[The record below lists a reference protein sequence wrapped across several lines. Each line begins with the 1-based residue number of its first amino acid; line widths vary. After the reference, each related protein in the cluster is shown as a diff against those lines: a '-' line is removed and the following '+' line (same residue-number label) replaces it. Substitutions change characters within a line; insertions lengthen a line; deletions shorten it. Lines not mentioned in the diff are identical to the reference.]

1 MRVRS
6 RAIAFSAVALFSL
19 VIGLAVFDMP
29 EFSDTKEYSRGE
41 VASGDEPT
49 KIIEELEK
57 VYIPIHLSTP
67 KPLKAIYMTSW
78 VAGTKDWRDRMVKMI
93 DETELNAVVIDI
105 KDYSG
110 KISFPMDDLLISEVG
125 SVEKRIG
132 DIRDFIRVL
141 HEKNIY
147 VIGRITVFQD
157 PHFAKKY
164 SEFAVQQ
171 LSDKSVWSDNK
182 GLSYVDPGARAA
194 WEYTAT
200 IAREA
205 YAQGFDELNF
215 DYIRFPSDGALDDIY
230 YPISEERVVKAPT
243 LGKVLI
249 MEEFFAYLAHELEGS
264 GTVLSADLFGLTM
277 TSATD
282 LNIGQ
287 VLEKAEPYFD
297 YIAPMVYP
305 SHFERSFI
313 GFANPA
319 EHPYE
324 VVKYS
329 LERGRERLIAA
340 SSSPSKL
347 RPWLQDFDLGAL
359 YTKEMVRSEIE
370 GTYAAGV
377 DSWMLWDAANLYT
390 REALQ

>member
-1 MRVRS
+1 MRTHR
-6 RAIAFSAVALFSL
+6 RAIASSAVAAVSL
-19 VIGLAVFDMP
+19 VIGLVFFDAP
-29 EFSDTKEYSRGE
+29 EFSDTREYSRGDT
-41 VASGDEPT
+41 AGSGESAET
-49 KIIEELEK
+49 AEK
-57 VYIPIHLSTP
+57 VYVPTHLPTP

-78 VAGTKDWRDRMVKMI
+78 VAGTKDWRDRMVTMI
-93 DETELNAVVIDI
+93 DETELNAIVIDI

-110 KISFPMDDLLISEVG
+110 KISFPMDDALVSEVG

-132 DIRDFIRVL
+132 DIRGFIRVL

-157 PHFAKKY
+157 PHFARKY
-164 SEFAVQQ
+164 PEFAIKR
-171 LSDKSVWSDNK
+171 LSDKSVWTDLQ
-182 GLSYVDPGARAA
+182 GLSYIDPGARKA
-194 WEYTAT
+194 WDYTAR

-205 YAQGFDELNF
+205 YAEGFDELNF
-215 DYIRFPSDGALDDIY
+215 DYIRFPSDGALDEIY
-230 YPISEERVVKAPT
+230 YPVSEERVVSAPT
-243 LGKVLI
+243 AGKAAI
-249 MEEFFAYLAHELEGS
+249 IEEFFAYLAHELRGS
-264 GTVLSADLFGLTM
+264 GAALSADLFGLTT
-277 TSATD
+277 TSAHD

-305 SHFERSFI
+305 SHFEHFT

-329 LERGRERLIAA
+329 LARARERLIAA
-340 SSSPSKL
+340 SSSPAKL
-347 RPWLQDFDLGAL
+347 RPWLQDFDLGAT
-359 YTKEMVRSEIE
+359 YTPEMVRAEIQA
-370 GTYAAGV
+370 TYDAGL

-390 REALQ
+390 REALK

>member
-1 MRVRS
+1 MKTYS
-6 RAIAFSAVALFSL
+6 RAIAFCAVAAVSL
-19 VIGLAVFDMP
+19 VIGLVFFDMP
-29 EFSDTKEYSRGE
+29 EFSDTRKYSRGDA
-41 VASGDEPT
+41 ASGGGVTETSDVT
-49 KIIEELEK
+49 EE
-57 VYIPIHLSTP
+57 VYIPTHLQTP
-67 KPLKAIYMTSW
+67 EPLKAIYMTSW

-93 DETELNAVVIDI
+93 DETELNAIVIDI

-110 KISFPMDDLLISEVG
+110 KISFPIDNTLISEVG

-132 DIRDFIRVL
+132 DIRDFIRIL

-164 SEFAVQQ
+164 LEFAVQR
-171 LSDKSVWSDNK
+171 LSDKSVWSDPK

-194 WEYTAT
+194 WKYTAT

-205 YAQGFDELNF
+205 YAEGFDELNF
-215 DYIRFPSDGALDDIY
+215 DYIRFPSDGALDEVY
-230 YPISEERVVKAPT
+230 YPVSEERVINAPT
-243 LGKVLI
+243 TGKAAI
-249 MEEFFAYLAHELEGS
+249 IEEFFAYLSHELRGD
-264 GTVLSADLFGLTM
+264 GTVLSADLFGLTT
-277 TSATD
+277 TSTHD

-287 VLEKAEPYFD
+287 VLEKADPYFD

-305 SHFERSFI
+305 SHFGRSFI

-319 EHPYE
+319 EHPYD

-329 LERGRERLIAA
+329 LERARDRLIAA

-347 RPWLQDFDLGAL
+347 RPWLQDFDLGAS

-370 GTYAAGV
+370 AVYAAGLT
-377 DSWMLWDAANLYT
+377 SWMLWDAANLYT
-390 REALQ
+390 REALK